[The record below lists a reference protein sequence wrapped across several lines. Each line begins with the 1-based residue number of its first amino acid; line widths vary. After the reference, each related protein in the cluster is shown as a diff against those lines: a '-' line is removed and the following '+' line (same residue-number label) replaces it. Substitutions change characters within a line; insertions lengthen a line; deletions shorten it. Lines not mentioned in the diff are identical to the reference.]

1 MFLLEA
7 EGSLNITCLV
17 TNVARGS
24 GGGQDVVWRH
34 RGGQRI
40 SYRYRVQIRRQLM
53 ALKICIYGSWRILGI
68 PETLLK
74 CLCIV
79 CEQI

>member
-24 GGGQDVVWRH
+24 GGGQNVVWRH

-40 SYRYRVQIRRQLM
+40 SYRYR
-53 ALKICIYGSWRILGI
+53 
-68 PETLLK
+68 
-74 CLCIV
+74 
-79 CEQI
+79 